1 MSSLSLLNHI
11 FLCHNHADQPANE
24 AAFQLLLAGAQL
36 QRQEAGLWLARV
48 ETRQLKARRVEDA
61 RDSLAATYGFRL
73 DELAL
78 ADRRLY
84 TALAIFRED
93 EPIAAAGIARLW
105 FWKGA

>member
-1 MSSLSLLNHI
+1 M
-11 FLCHNHADQPANE
+11 
-24 AAFQLLLAGAQL
+24 
-36 QRQEAGLWLARV
+36 
-48 ETRQLKARRVEDA
+48 EDA